1 MEKRTKFI
9 IGGVALVAIALLTK
23 KWWMPKKATTGATS
37 DVKKVAETAT
47 PAPAPAAPAAAPAP
61 APAAPL
67 RPLARVANVA
77 VAPPSRVMGAPAMI
91 IDSEK

>member
-37 DVKKVAETAT
+37 DVKKVTETAT
-47 PAPAPAAPAAAPAP
+47 PAPAAPAAAPAP

-77 VAPPSRVMGAPAMI
+77 VAPPSRVMGAPAMV
-91 IDSEK
+91 ID